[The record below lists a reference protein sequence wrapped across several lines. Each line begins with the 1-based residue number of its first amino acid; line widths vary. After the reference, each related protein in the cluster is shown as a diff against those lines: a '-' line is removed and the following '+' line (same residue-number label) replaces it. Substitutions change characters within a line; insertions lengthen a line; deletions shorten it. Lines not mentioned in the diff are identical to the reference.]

1 MGDALTRYR
10 VDYKGGFA
18 TSDLTGFSSGVSVNF
33 ASGDAFQGPVIEIA
47 SLWYPPSFQQIKTG
61 LEWPVFLYGLNGS
74 AEERHGRCQPSFE
87 RDRSLTVVDASR
99 S

>member
-33 ASGDAFQGPVIEIA
+33 ASGNEQHRLVSPPLTRSDLLQVAVA
-47 SLWYPPSFQQIKTG
+47 SSHPTIVAIPCTLWKPD
-61 LEWPVFLYGLNGS
+61 LL
-74 AEERHGRCQPSFE
+74 
-87 RDRSLTVVDASR
+87 
-99 S
+99 

>member
-33 ASGDAFQGPVIEIA
+33 VTGDAYQRSVIGQA
-47 SLWYPPSFQQIKTG
+47 LHSAALQD
-61 LEWPVFLYGLNGS
+61 WPGKKNRPRKAGGEMV
-74 AEERHGRCQPSFE
+74 
-87 RDRSLTVVDASR
+87 
-99 S
+99 

>member
-33 ASGDAFQGPVIEIA
+33 ATGDAYQRIVIREAIRSVAVAGLARQKKTDLERPVVKRFKQYRE
-47 SLWYPPSFQQIKTG
+47 
-61 LEWPVFLYGLNGS
+61 
-74 AEERHGRCQPSFE
+74 
-87 RDRSLTVVDASR
+87 
-99 S
+99 

>member
-33 ASGDAFQGPVIEIA
+33 ATGDAYQRFVIRETIHSVA
-47 SLWYPPSFQQIKTG
+47 VAGFARQKKPTSK
-61 LEWPVFLYGLNGS
+61 
-74 AEERHGRCQPSFE
+74 GRW
-87 RDRSLTVVDASR
+87 
-99 S
+99 

>member
-47 SLWYPPSFQQIKTG
+47 SLWYPPPLRQIKTG

-74 AEERHGRCQPSFE
+74 EEEGHG
-87 RDRSLTVVDASR
+87 
-99 S
+99 